1 MNSLWQVGILC
12 PSQNKR
18 EITNKPIL
26 KMRMNNNMERTVT
39 TIIGTTSEE
48 ESH

>member
-1 MNSLWQVGILC
+1 VEILC
-12 PSQNKR
+12 PSQNK
-18 EITNKPIL
+18 NKNDKEADPEL
-26 KMRMNNNMERTVT
+26 KVRMNNNMERTVT

>member
-1 MNSLWQVGILC
+1 VEILC
-12 PSQNKR
+12 PSQDKR
-18 EITNKPIL
+18 KITKKLIL
-26 KMRMNNNMERTVT
+26 KMKMNNNLERTVT